1 MLWFLLWQ
9 SYVWEAIKF
18 LSCSSSQPLFISISL
33 DNFQVMTC
41 FWLFNFLIH
50 NKYKKRSDCWRVNVS
65 LFYHKSV
72 PNIKLKELA
81 LILSQT
87 NYTHSLVFSLTK
99 IPASF
104 QESKFNC
111 YIFCI
116 TCLTQAK
123 GHSWRFRNFCF
134 VLFEMQMLLVE

>member
-1 MLWFLLWQ
+1 MYERPLIFYLVLHP
-9 SYVWEAIKF
+9 I
-18 LSCSSSQPLFISISL
+18 LSLSL
-33 DNFQVMTC
+33 SLSLEIFTVMTC